1 MFNWNGASN
10 NSFVGLYPE
19 KQIPKETWIDRMG
32 IKAYGKLLESMRSDM
47 GRYRRF
53 ARKVKR
59 LGKKLAKKTDADL
72 LEYAKNVKTE
82 LRRYGY
88 TNRKLA
94 ARSFALIREISYRR
108 LDMRHFN
115 VQIIGGYVMLNGM
128 VSEMET
134 GEGKTLTATLTAATV
149 AMSGTPVHIVTVND
163 YLAKR
168 DAELMS
174 PVYEA
179 LGLSVGVI
187 QQDMPPAERQ
197 LAYSQNITYCTNNE
211 LTFDYLKDQIVIGTN
226 PSRTRMQLERLYG
239 AKTTNN
245 KLLMR
250 GLHFAIIDEA
260 DSVLVD
266 EARTPLI
273 ISNSKDNT
281 EEREMYEQALKFSE
295 SLVEKA
301 DFVIEKLEH
310 SIYLTEPGKRKLE
323 SIAEQE
329 GGIWSGRQRREE
341 LVLLALNARLLFFKD
356 KHYIVSDDKVQIVDE
371 FTGRVMGDRS
381 WEQGL
386 HQMIEAKEGV
396 ELSGQRETLAKI
408 SYQRFFRKYLR
419 LAGMTGTAREV
430 RSELWAVYR
439 LITVKIPTNKRKK
452 RKNHGKRVYAT
463 HSHKWNAVVKRIEK
477 FHKNQRPILIGTRS
491 VEDSELLSSL
501 LEKKGMEHQV
511 LNARQNETEADII
524 AQAGGIKKI
533 TVATNMAGRGTDIK
547 LDPQVRKLGG
557 LHVIVTELHE
567 SKRIDRQLIGRC
579 ARQGDRGSYECL
591 LSMDDEIAKTYANKI
606 FYTLARSA
614 YRVRLPLS
622 GTLAMFCLKS
632 GQKSAEK
639 RNSSI
644 REELLRSDEKQDTA
658 LAFSGRF
665 S

>member
-1 MFNWNGASN
+1 
-10 NSFVGLYPE
+10 
-19 KQIPKETWIDRMG
+19 MG
-32 IKAYGKLLESMRSDM
+32 IKAYGKLVESLRSDL

-53 ARKVKR
+53 ARKVKK
-59 LGKKLAKKTDADL
+59 LGKKLVKQTDEELFEFAKT
-72 LEYAKNVKTE
+72 VKTE
-82 LRRYGY
+82 LRRHGY

-94 ARSFALIREISYRR
+94 AQSFALIREISHRK
-108 LDMRHFN
+108 LNMRHFD

-168 DAELMS
+168 DAQLMS
-174 PVYEA
+174 PVYNA

-187 QQDMPPAERQ
+187 QQDMSPADRQ
-197 LAYSQNITYCTNNE
+197 HAYAQNITYCTNNE
-211 LTFDYLKDQIVIGTN
+211 LTFDYLKDRIVIGTN

-239 AKTTNN
+239 AKTKNN
-245 KLLMR
+245 KLLLR

-273 ISNSKDNT
+273 ISNSTDNKD
-281 EEREMYEQALKFSE
+281 EREMYEQALELSE
-295 SLVEKA
+295 SLKEK
-301 DFVIEKLEH
+301 DDYIIEKLERG
-310 SIYLTEPGKRKLE
+310 IYLTESGKRKLE
-323 SIAEQE
+323 TVAEQV
-329 GGIWSGRQRREE
+329 GGIWSGKQRREE
-341 LVLLALNARLLFFKD
+341 LVVRALTARLLFFKD
-356 KHYIVSDDKVQIVDE
+356 KHYIVTDDKVQIVDE

-386 HQMIEAKEGV
+386 HQMIETKEGV
-396 ELSGQRETLAKI
+396 ELTGQRETLAKI

-419 LAGMTGTAREV
+419 LAGMTGTAHEV
-430 RSELWAVYR
+430 RSELWSVYR
-439 LITVKIPTNKRKK
+439 MTTVKIPTNKRKK
-452 RKNHGKRVYAT
+452 RRSHGKRVYT
-463 HSHKWNAVVKRIEK
+463 SVSHKWDAVVNRIEK
-477 FHKNQRPILIGTRS
+477 LHKKQRPVLVGTRS
-491 VEDSELLSSL
+491 VEDSERLSRL
-501 LEKKGMEHQV
+501 LEEKGLEHSV
-511 LNARQNETEADII
+511 LNARQNETEAEII
-524 AQAGGIKKI
+524 AQAGGLKKI

-547 LDPQVRKLGG
+547 LEDEVRELGG

-579 ARQGDRGSYECL
+579 ARQGDRGSFECL
-591 LSMDDEIAKTYANKI
+591 LSIDDEIASTYANKLY
-606 FYTLARSA
+606 YTLAKTAFRS
-614 YRVRLPLS
+614 RLPL
-622 GTLAMFCLKS
+622 TRMLAMHCLRS

-644 REELLRSDEKQDTA
+644 REELLRADEKQDTA
-658 LAFSGRF
+658 LAFTGRF